1 MNTLAKETNCSKLI
15 AFLLLNRYF
24 LEQRVTIFFLFLMLL
39 GSFIIT
45 VAALEVPLL
54 DPMVGREAV
63 DDLLESGEDDDEGDE
78 HGAHDAV

>member
-15 AFLLLNRYF
+15 AFLLLNCYF
-24 LEQRVTIFFLFLMLL
+24 LEQRVTIFFLFFIL
-39 GSFIIT
+39 GSSIIT

-54 DPMVGREAV
+54 DPVIGREAV
-63 DDLLESGEDDDEGDE
+63 DDLLESREDDDEGDE

>member
-15 AFLLLNRYF
+15 AFLLINRYF
-24 LEQRVTIFFLFLMLL
+24 LEQRVTVFFLFLIL
-39 GSFIIT
+39 GSSIIT

-54 DPMVGREAV
+54 DPVVGREAV
-63 DDLLESGEDDDEGDE
+63 DNLLESREDDDEGDE